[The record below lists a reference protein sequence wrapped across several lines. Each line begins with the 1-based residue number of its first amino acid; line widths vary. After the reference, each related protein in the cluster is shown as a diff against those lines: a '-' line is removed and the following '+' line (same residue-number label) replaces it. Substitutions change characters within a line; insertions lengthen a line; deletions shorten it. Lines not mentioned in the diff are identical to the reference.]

1 MRTHRRVAGGCASDS
16 RETRATRGTISTIL
30 TMSTMSTMSTALSR
44 ASTARAPRAATRGS
58 GRRRGRARAPVTRMV
73 TSEDKDGDGADE
85 KRALVPVA
93 FGSEEMETV
102 IVVDVLRRAGTRV
115 TLAAIGGEGPNETT
129 VTCSRG
135 VRLEA
140 DARLEDVADER
151 WDLIALPGGMP
162 GAQNMAKDA
171 TLHRALERQMGERGA
186 LTAAMCASPGVVL
199 AAKGLL
205 HGLAATAHPG
215 FVKNLPDAA
224 SANAR
229 VVVDGDVITS
239 RGPGT
244 AIEFALALVEKLYGA
259 AKAQEVAGPMVLPSV
274 SHGNRVPN
282 EWRLDDAAVLEN

>member
-1 MRTHRRVAGGCASDS
+1 
-16 RETRATRGTISTIL
+16 
-30 TMSTMSTMSTALSR
+30 MSTMSTALSR
-44 ASTARAPRAATRGS
+44 ASTARGSRAATRG
-58 GRRRGRARAPVTRMV
+58 RRRRRARAPVTRMA
-73 TSEDKDGDGADE
+73 TSGDDGDGGDE

-102 IVVDVLRRAGTRV
+102 IVVDVLRRAGCVV
-115 TLAAIGGEGPNETT
+115 TLAAIGGDGPNETT

-162 GAQNMAKDA
+162 GAQNMANDA

>member
-1 MRTHRRVAGGCASDS
+1 
-16 RETRATRGTISTIL
+16 
-30 TMSTMSTMSTALSR
+30 
-44 ASTARAPRAATRGS
+44 
-58 GRRRGRARAPVTRMV
+58 
-73 TSEDKDGDGADE
+73 
-85 KRALVPVA
+85 
-93 FGSEEMETV
+93 
-102 IVVDVLRRAGTRV
+102 
-115 TLAAIGGEGPNETT
+115 
-129 VTCSRG
+129 
-135 VRLEA
+135 
-140 DARLEDVADER
+140 
-151 WDLIALPGGMP
+151 
-162 GAQNMAKDA
+162 
-171 TLHRALERQMGERGA
+171 
-186 LTAAMCASPGVVL
+186 MCASPGVVL

>member
-1 MRTHRRVAGGCASDS
+1 M
-16 RETRATRGTISTIL
+16 AT
-30 TMSTMSTMSTALSR
+30 
-44 ASTARAPRAATRGS
+44 S
-58 GRRRGRARAPVTRMV
+58 G
-73 TSEDKDGDGADE
+73 DDGDGADE
-85 KRALVPVA
+85 RRALVPVA

>member
-1 MRTHRRVAGGCASDS
+1 
-16 RETRATRGTISTIL
+16 
-30 TMSTMSTMSTALSR
+30 
-44 ASTARAPRAATRGS
+44 
-58 GRRRGRARAPVTRMV
+58 
-73 TSEDKDGDGADE
+73 
-85 KRALVPVA
+85 
-93 FGSEEMETV
+93 
-102 IVVDVLRRAGTRV
+102 V
-115 TLAAIGGEGPNETT
+115 TLAAIGGEGPSGTT

-140 DARLEDVADER
+140 DARLEDVVDER
-151 WDLIALPGGMP
+151 WDVIALPGGMP
-162 GAQNMAKDA
+162 GAQNMANDA
-171 TLHRALERQMGERGA
+171 TLHRALERQMRERGA

-205 HGLAATAHPG
+205 DGLAATAHPG
-215 FVKNLPDAA
+215 FVKDLPDAA

-274 SHGNRVPN
+274 SYGNRVPN

>member
-1 MRTHRRVAGGCASDS
+1 MRALTPSTTPRAHAG
-16 RETRATRGTISTIL
+16 R
-30 TMSTMSTMSTALSR
+30 
-44 ASTARAPRAATRGS
+44 STARASRVVAAATEG
-58 GRRRGRARAPVTRMV
+58 
-73 TSEDKDGDGADE
+73 K
-85 KRALVPVA
+85 
-93 FGSEEMETV
+93 
-102 IVVDVLRRAGTRV
+102 TRV
-115 TLAAIGGEGPNETT
+115 AIAGGGLWGTACAYFCQRSNLCQVTIGGEGPNETT

-162 GAQNMAKDA
+162 GAQNMANDA